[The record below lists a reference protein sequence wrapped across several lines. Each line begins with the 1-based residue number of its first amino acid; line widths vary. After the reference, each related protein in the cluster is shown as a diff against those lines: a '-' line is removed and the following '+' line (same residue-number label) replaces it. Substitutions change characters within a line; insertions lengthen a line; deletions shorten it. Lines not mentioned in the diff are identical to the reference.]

1 MNVVKEQI
9 DDLNAILKVELVK
22 EDYLPNVES
31 ALKKARKNITMK
43 GFRQG
48 MVPLSLVKKMHGN
61 NVLYDEVNKLVTEQ
75 INNHIKEEKL
85 DVLGQPLPK
94 ADSSV
99 TLDINNPED
108 VTLEFEL
115 GLAPEFDLSIID
127 KKAEFNRYKI
137 IVEDKVLE
145 EEIEGLRLRNGVQ
158 KFVED
163 SVVEEGDVLHV
174 DIVELEN
181 GEVKENGVTNNSSP
195 VGLNIFKEAEQ
206 KKFHGLKIGESLDI
220 NLFEAAE
227 KDRASVLKFVLDIKE
242 GEEPESLGDTFRMT
256 IVKIGRMEKADLNQ
270 DLYDKLYGEG
280 VVKSEDE
287 LKEKLIA
294 EMDTYFARETEVKTK
309 NDIIEYLLENVK
321 MEFPAAFLKRWIKA
335 TNEKPIT
342 DEQIEA
348 DYENFE
354 KGLRWS
360 MITNKLGADN
370 DIKAEK
376 EEIEAF
382 SMEGLKKQLQMY
394 NPGGNP
400 ISDED
405 LKTFNASMMAREDH
419 VKKTYEAVMEQKLF
433 AFINDAV
440 TITEKEI
447 SLDDFRELNKK
458 L

>member
-1 MNVVKEQI
+1 MNVIKEQI
-9 DDLNAILKVELVK
+9 DELNAILKVELAT
-22 EDYLPNVES
+22 EDYLPKVES
-31 ALKKARKNITMK
+31 ALKKARKSITMK

-61 NVLYDEVNKLVTEQ
+61 SVLYDEVNKLVTEQ
-75 INNHIKEEKL
+75 INNHIKEEEL

-99 TLDINNPED
+99 QLDIHHPED

-115 GLAPEFDLSIID
+115 GLAPVFDLSIID
-127 KKAEFNRYKI
+127 KKTEFNRYKI
-137 IVEDKVLE
+137 KVEDKVLD
-145 EEIEGLRLRNGVQ
+145 EEIEGLRLRHGVQ

-163 SVVEEGDVLHV
+163 SIVEEGDVLHV

-181 GEVKENGVTNNSSP
+181 GAVKENGVTNESSP
-195 VGLNIFKEAEQ
+195 VGMNIFKEEEQ
-206 KKFHGLKIGESLDI
+206 KKFYGLAIGDSLDI

-242 GEEPESLGDTFRMT
+242 GEEPEGLSDTFRMT

-280 VVKSEDE
+280 VVKNVDE
-287 LKEKLIA
+287 LKGKLVA
-294 EMDTYFARETEVKTK
+294 EMDTYFERETEVKTK
-309 NDIIEYLLENVK
+309 NDIIQYLLDNVK
-321 MEFPAAFLKRWIKA
+321 MEFPAPFLKRWIKA

-354 KGLRWS
+354 KGLKWS
-360 MITNKLGADN
+360 MITNKLGTDN

-376 EEIEAF
+376 EEVEAF
-382 SMEGLKKQLQMY
+382 SMEGLRKQLEMY
-394 NPGGNP
+394 NPNGNP
-400 ISDED
+400 IGDEE

-440 TITEKEI
+440 TITDKEV
-447 SLDDFRELNKK
+447 SLDDFRELNNKK
-458 L
+458 